1 MKKELPDTDDARP
14 EDDVEMGFFDHLREL
29 RTRIVRALYG
39 LIPGVVIAWMYKEWL
54 LDMLLKPWVAAWH
67 NLNLGEPQIHFAN
80 PMDPFVAYLKIALVA
95 GVIAG
100 TPWIFWQL
108 WGFIAPGLYRRERRM
123 AIPFVFFSTLCFV
136 GGSAFGY
143 FIVFPMAF
151 ETFLGFA
158 GMLPSHDIV
167 VQPTIMITEYMSLV
181 TRLLL
186 AFGIVFEVPVVVTF
200 LAAMGVVNGPILL
213 RFSRWWVLVAAVLS
227 AILTP
232 PDVASQVMMLV
243 PLVVLYFISV
253 GIAFI
258 IGDRQKKRA
267 EAENTEGYER

>member
-1 MKKELPDTDDARP
+1 MTEALPDDGQTRP

-29 RTRIVRALYG
+29 RTRIVRALFG
-39 LIPGVVIAWMYKEWL
+39 VIPGVVIAWGYKEQL
-54 LDMLLKPWVAAWH
+54 LDLLLKPWIAAWR
-67 NLNLGEPQIHFAN
+67 NLGLGDPKIHFAN
-80 PMDPFVAYLKIALVA
+80 PMDPFIVYLKIAMVA
-95 GVIAG
+95 GVLAA
-100 TPWIFWQL
+100 TPWIFWQV
-108 WGFIAPGLYRRERRM
+108 WGFIAPGLYRKEKRM
-123 AIPFVFFSTLCFV
+123 ALPFVFFSTVCFV
-136 GGSAFGY
+136 GGAAFGY
-143 FIVFPMAF
+143 LVVFPMAF

-200 LAAMGVVNGPILL
+200 LAAMGVVNGPMLL
-213 RFSRWWVLVAAVLS
+213 RFSRWWVLVAALLS

-258 IGDRQKKRA
+258 IGDRKKKRA

>member
-1 MKKELPDTDDARP
+1 MTKELPDANAERP

-39 LIPGVVIAWMYKEWL
+39 VVPGVIAGWLFKEQL
-54 LDMLLKPWVAAWH
+54 LDLLLKPWIAAWH
-67 NLNLGEPQIHFAN
+67 NLDLGDPQIHFAN
-80 PMDPFVAYLKIALVA
+80 PLDPFVAYLKIAMVVGVLA
-95 GVIAG
+95 GA
-100 TPWIFWQL
+100 PWIFWQI
-108 WGFIAPGLYRRERRM
+108 WGFIAPGLYRKEKRM
-123 AIPFVFFSTLCFV
+123 ALPFVFFSTVCFV
-136 GGSAFGY
+136 GGAAFGY
-143 FIVFPMAF
+143 IIVFPMAF
-151 ETFLGFA
+151 ETFLGFG

-167 VQPTIMITEYMSLV
+167 VQPTIMITEYLNLV

-200 LAAMGVVNGPILL
+200 LAAMGMVNGFMLL
-213 RFSRWWVLVAAVLS
+213 RFSRWWVLIAALLS

-232 PDVASQVMMLV
+232 PDVASQIMMLV

-253 GIAFI
+253 GIAFV
-258 IGDRQKKRA
+258 IGDRRKKRA